1 MTRPLADIRAELTRR
16 ALERRQAWA
25 ETNLIGEGVLTQR
38 IETLLDEMAAHP
50 DFVKVPC

>member
-1 MTRPLADIRAELTRR
+1 MTRPLPEIRAGR
-16 ALERRQAWA
+16 AQERRQAWA

-50 DFVKVPC
+50 DYVHVPC